1 VIVITDTIFDNLPFL
16 DRINSNTIDAV
27 NKKKVET
34 LYLLQNSLKKSD
46 ADVIDETT
54 YSNQQKL
61 LVAYYTAYRLVEK
74 QALLNIGGV
83 NGEAP
88 VGNVFVT
95 KEKADVV
102 EVEYDIAKSS
112 DGGLLNLNTSEILSG
127 LKLQLCSLARE
138 MNLSLLIC
146 KDFCVKA
153 QPVPIMFLTD

>member
-1 VIVITDTIFDNLPFL
+1 MLDITETIFYNLPFL

-46 ADVIDETT
+46 TDVLNETT
-54 YSNQQKL
+54 YNPQQKL

-74 QALLNIGGV
+74 KALENIGGV
-83 NGEAP
+83 NEEAP
-88 VGNVFVT
+88 SGNVFVT

-102 EVEYDIAKSS
+102 EVEYDITKSS

-127 LKLQLCSLARE
+127 LKLQLCTLARE
-138 MNLSLLIC
+138 MNISLLIC
-146 KDFCVKA
+146 KEFCVKA
-153 QPVPIMFLTD
+153 QPVPIMYFPD